1 MTKNEVAKLVG
12 GIKFIFGDNVHL
24 QIVSLY
30 AEIGVLERSVKKNNE
45 RKVETKE
52 IDKKNKIFIKEI
64 KEKEKQLEWLV
75 KNLTNKNETP

>member
-1 MTKNEVAKLVG
+1 MTKNEVAKLVE

-75 KNLTNKNETP
+75 KKLTNKNETP

>member
-1 MTKNEVAKLVG
+1 MKKEINELIG
-12 GIKFIFGDNVHL
+12 GIKFVFGNNDHI
-24 QIVSLY
+24 QISTLF
-30 AEIGVLERSVKKNNE
+30 AEIGILEKSVLKNNE

>member
-1 MTKNEVAKLVG
+1 MTKNERDKLVG
-12 GIKFIFGDNVHL
+12 GIKLIFGDSAHM
-24 QIVSLY
+24 QIVSLF
-30 AEIGVLERSVKKNNE
+30 AEIGILERSIKKNNE

>member
-1 MTKNEVAKLVG
+1 MKKEINELIG
-12 GIKFIFGDNVHL
+12 GIKFVFGNDDHI
-24 QIVSLY
+24 QISTLL
-30 AEIGVLERSVKKNNE
+30 AEIGILEKSVLKNNE